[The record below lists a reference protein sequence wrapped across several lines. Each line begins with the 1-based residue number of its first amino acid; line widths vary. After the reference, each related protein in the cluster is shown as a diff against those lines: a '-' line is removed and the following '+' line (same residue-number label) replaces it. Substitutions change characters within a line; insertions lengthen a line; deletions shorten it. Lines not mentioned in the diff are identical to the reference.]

1 MNNEQPAFLT
11 PKELGRLF
19 LYTILAIIVAQGLG
33 AVLPV
38 DWMVLVQELV
48 IVLPALI
55 MLRMKGWPWTY
66 GFRIH
71 RVRLSVLVWGF
82 LFSMAVVVLTDEL
95 DRLLGLFFPMPD
107 ILQQELEGLMKA
119 KDLSQAILLIGGT
132 VVMAAISEE
141 MLFRGII
148 LQSLEQFKDAAS
160 AIVLSAIFF
169 ALIHFNPWA
178 AIQIAVLG
186 FVLGYLSW
194 KSQSIWPGV
203 LLHAAN
209 NLLAYF
215 WVNIPRQQWAWYCG
229 EHHVKPEWLLLSAFV
244 LIIALQRFNVACDDQ
259 NEALETLSRHS

>member
-19 LYTILAIIVAQGLG
+19 LFTILAIIVAQGLG

-38 DWMVLVQELV
+38 HWMVLVQELV

-55 MLRMKGWPWTY
+55 MIRMKGWPWTY
-66 GFRIH
+66 SFRIH
-71 RVRLSVLVWGF
+71 RVRLSVLFWGF

-95 DRLLGLFFPMPD
+95 DRLLALFFPMPE
-107 ILQQELEGLMKA
+107 ILQQELEELMRA
-119 KDLSQAILLIGGT
+119 KSLNQALLLISGT
-132 VVMAAISEE
+132 VVMAAVSEE

-194 KSQSIWPGV
+194 KSQSIWPAV

-209 NLLAYF
+209 NLLAYL
-215 WVNIPRQQWAWYCG
+215 WVNIPRERWGWYCG
-229 EHHVKPEWLLLSAFV
+229 VHHVKLEWLLLSALV
-244 LIIALQRFNVACDDQ
+244 LVIALQRFNATCDEQ
-259 NEALETLSRHS
+259 NEAMESLSHHS

>member
-1 MNNEQPAFLT
+1 MNNEPPAFLT

-19 LYTILAIIVAQGLG
+19 LFTILAIIVAQGLG

-38 DWMVLVQELV
+38 DWMILVQELV

-55 MLRMKGWPWTY
+55 MILMKGLSWTY
-66 GFRIH
+66 SFRIH
-71 RVRLSVLVWGF
+71 RVRFSVLFWGI
-82 LFSMAVVVLTDEL
+82 LLGLAVVVLTDEL
-95 DRLLGLFFPMPD
+95 DRLIGMFFPMPE
-107 ILQQELEGLMKA
+107 ILQQELEELMKA
-119 KDLSQAILLIGGT
+119 KGLFQAILIVSGT
-132 VVMAAISEE
+132 VVVAAVSEE

-186 FVLGYLSW
+186 FVLGYMAW
-194 KSQSIWPGV
+194 KSQSIWPSV

-209 NLLAYF
+209 NLLAYL
-215 WVNIPRQQWAWYCG
+215 WVNIPHERWSWYCG
-229 EHHVKPEWLLLSAFV
+229 EHHVKLEWLVLCSLLLV
-244 LIIALQRFNVACDDQ
+244 LALNRFNMACDEQ
-259 NEALETLSRHS
+259 NNKITVPLS